1 MRLAQKRWASLMQF
15 FVHASKKKTP
25 TLASEVEVSAC
36 THPIL
41 HQGLNG
47 MGNLI
52 LSSLFRSI
60 RHKYTEWLPHR

>member
-1 MRLAQKRWASLMQF
+1 MRLAHFFWASLMQF
-15 FVHASKKKTP
+15 FVHASKKTP